1 MKDIKG
7 YEGLYGITSCGRVWS
22 YRNKKF
28 LVPKKHPKGYLK
40 VGLYKDGI
48 RKDFLI
54 HRLVAEAY
62 ISNPNNLPQVNHK
75 DEDKTHN
82 WINNLEW
89 CDNKYNNNY
98 GTKNDWNKKKVHCV
112 ELNLDFPSQTAA
124 AEYFGCRLQNISNCL
139 RGKAKTACGYH
150 WQYIEGEK

>member
-1 MKDIKG
+1 MKDIEG
-7 YEGLYGITSCGRVWS
+7 YEGLYAITSCGRVWS

-28 LVPKKHPKGYLK
+28 LAPRKHPKGYLQVLLSK
-40 VGLYKDGI
+40 NGI
-48 RKDFLI
+48 VKGFLI

-62 ISNPNNLPQVNHK
+62 IPNPNNLPQINHK

-98 GTKNDWNKKKVHCV
+98 GNKNNTRRKKVHCI
-112 ELNLDFPSQTAA
+112 ELNLDFSSQTAA
-124 AEYFGCRLQNISNCL
+124 AKYFNGSSSNISACL
-139 RGKAKTACGYH
+139 CGRTETAYRYH
-150 WQYIEGEK
+150 WEYMED